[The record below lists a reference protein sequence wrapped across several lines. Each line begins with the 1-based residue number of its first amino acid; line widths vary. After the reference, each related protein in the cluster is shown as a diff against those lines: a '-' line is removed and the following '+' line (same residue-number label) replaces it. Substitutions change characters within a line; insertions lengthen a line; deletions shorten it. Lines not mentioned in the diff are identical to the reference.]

1 MKILMKIKWWVG
13 QVLPYAILLLIIV
26 KPVRT
31 GQLIG
36 EWVNQ
41 FIGGILRA
49 NAYDNLIALAIICV
63 LYMLYV
69 KLCKR

>member
-1 MKILMKIKWWVG
+1 MKILMKIKWWVEKI
-13 QVLPYAILLLIIV
+13 LPYAILLLVVV
-26 KPVRT
+26 KPART
-31 GQLIG
+31 GQLVG

-49 NAYDNLIALAIICV
+49 NAYDNLVALAVMCI